1 MKKLA
6 LLAPLFCATTAG
18 AAVSREAATVKA
30 PAARAVLLQATKEA
44 LAMPFAGRLEAL
56 ENQGAQGYRNLMSIM
71 FDEKMPMA
79 TRWRA
84 VTAAGRIG
92 GKESVPELERA
103 LKRPEWFM
111 RNAGLVA
118 LAKIDRKAAIQWAR
132 KLASDR
138 ALVVRAAAV
147 ETLADLHDTESAGLL
162 WEKLYAKENFRH
174 QQSLFIRRRI
184 VEALA
189 MFKPV
194 GAEGKFI
201 RVLGDS
207 DENLHPLAILA
218 LERLTNNPLGTS
230 KDTLA
235 FKRERWRKWWAER
248 AQARL

>member
-6 LLAPLFCATTAG
+6 LLAPLFCAV
-18 AAVSREAATVKA
+18 AASAAISKNVT
-30 PAARAVLLQATKEA
+30 QEA
-44 LAMPFAGRLEAL
+44 LSKPFAGRLETL
-56 ENQGAQGYRNLMSIM
+56 ENQGPQGYRNLMTIM

-103 LKRPEWFM
+103 LKAPDWFM

-118 LAKIDRKAAIQWAR
+118 LAKIDRKAAIGWAR
-132 KLASDR
+132 KLVNDR

-147 ETLADLHDTESAGLL
+147 ETLADLRDTDSAGLL

-174 QQSLFIRRRI
+174 EQSLFIRRRI

-189 MFKPV
+189 VFKPV
-194 GAEGKFI
+194 GSEGKFVKI
-201 RVLGDS
+201 LADR

-218 LERLTNNPLGTS
+218 LEKLTNNSLGS
-230 KDTLA
+230 EKDPVA
-235 FKRERWRKWWAER
+235 FKRERWQKWWDER
-248 AQARL
+248 AQAKL